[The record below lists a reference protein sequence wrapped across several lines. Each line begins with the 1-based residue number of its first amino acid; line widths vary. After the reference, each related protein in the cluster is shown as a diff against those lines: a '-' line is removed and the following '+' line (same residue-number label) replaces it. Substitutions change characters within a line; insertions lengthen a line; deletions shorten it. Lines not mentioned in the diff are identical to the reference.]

1 MKAILTKLHPHQ
13 KSALAW
19 MVNCENKQNRGMNG
33 GILAD
38 VSSAT
43 LKGQCVKFSKF
54 NHRFNGSNGLR
65 I

>member
-1 MKAILTKLHPHQ
+1 MINFCNSAILFG
-13 KSALAW
+13 ALEFVQTINLQCLI
-19 MVNCENKQNRGMNG
+19 MTELLG
-33 GILAD
+33 G
-38 VSSAT
+38 

>member
-38 VSSAT
+38 VSAT
-43 LKGQCVKFSKF
+43 LSLNPKERSVQF
-54 NHRFNGSNGLR
+54 
-65 I
+65 